1 MSGCGTPVS
10 MIISEEE
17 KNADTKGADI
27 ISKSKVFS
35 SLEIMSASQP
45 DCKMSQNDNYQKSTL
60 YLFNKY
66 LVWLMD
72 ASMYL
77 NSETIKS
84 QIATF
89 TSWGS

>member
-45 DCKMSQNDNYQKSTL
+45 DCKMSQNDNYQESNL

-66 LVWLMD
+66 PC
-72 ASMYL
+72 
-77 NSETIKS
+77 I
-84 QIATF
+84 
-89 TSWGS
+89 